1 MKMIEYIIGGIA
13 GSMLG
18 RQDISVKVKNV
29 YGSLIIAG
37 VLALIFEIGYKQKQL
52 TSELT
57 EATTEK
63 IVIGENDYNG
73 DDLNDAHFIQKNCH
87 KVPAI
92 RVDNSDGS
100 ISYLGSEEYLTIQ
113 ITQ

>member
-1 MKMIEYIIGGIA
+1 MIDLLI
-13 GSMLG
+13 
-18 RQDISVKVKNV
+18 KN
-29 YGSLIIAG
+29 A
-37 VLALIFEIGYKQKQL
+37 
-52 TSELT
+52 SELIT
-57 EATTEK
+57 CKSIGPK
-63 IVIGENDYNG
+63 IG